1 MGKGAQDWKNDR
13 NLMEKERKFDEKE
26 VHECEEKEKFD
37 AGLIFEPRDIIIIK
51 KIIIIIIIKN
61 NNNNNK
67 KQILDGFWAKPSR
80 TSFGW
85 FGSNCLELRTVL
97 PKSSVT
103 RISDPLSL
111 TV

>member
-61 NNNNNK
+61 NNNNNNK
-67 KQILDGFWAKPSR
+67 TNSTRFLGKTVQNQFWMVWFKLSRIADSFAQIVCNP
-80 TSFGW
+80 
-85 FGSNCLELRTVL
+85 N
-97 PKSSVT
+97 
-103 RISDPLSL
+103 
-111 TV
+111 